1 MAGNSLQNAVQGM
14 SVQTHALAD
23 GTGNIARQRVNGSR
37 ADSTLFIDNVRGV
50 SARTITQIEGQG
62 PLQASNSETDLAID
76 GNGFFVVERAGVTG
90 FKRTGQFFTDKNG
103 KLVDYEGNTLKGW
116 PTNSDGSIDTSK
128 VTNQFQISQLQD
140 IFVNKVVTIAAAT
153 KKVQVGAN
161 LPATEPPSN
170 PYLVPPVVTKRST
183 PVEIFDS
190 LGNAHT
196 MNLEWEKISSVQWNL
211 TITAVGAANVY
222 QSGGTIPYANIPVIF
237 DGNGFPKSFGG
248 TDTVTTTGSG
258 TSTVATHTVTG
269 GAATPPAID
278 IVWAASTSAPKD
290 STISLG
296 LGDVGKS
303 NGITQI
309 GNQYSAS
316 RPEADGVPFGS
327 FSGVTVNDLGQ
338 VIANFNNGNATI
350 VAQLALAN
358 FASVNSLARHT
369 GNLLRQT
376 EDSGQP
382 VLYVPKTG
390 GIGAIAAR
398 NLEGSLVDTAT
409 ELTNMV
415 QAQNAFNQN
424 VQSFKVSSDTL
435 QTLNSII
442 R

>member
-14 SVQTHALAD
+14 GVQSHALQD
-23 GTGNIARQRVNGSR
+23 GTGNIARQRVNASR

-50 SARTITQIEGQG
+50 SAKTITQIEGQG

-116 PTNSDGSIDTSK
+116 PTKSDGTVDDTK
-128 VTNQFQISQLQD
+128 VTNQFQISQLQS
-140 IFVNKVVTIAAAT
+140 IFVNKVVTIASAT
-153 KKVQVGAN
+153 TKVQIGAN
-161 LPATEPPSN
+161 LPATAAIGTE
-170 PYLVPPVVTKRST
+170 KST

-196 MNLEWEKISSVQWNL
+196 LSLDWVKTAASTWEL
-211 TITAVGAANVY
+211 TITAVGATSVNKAGVTPAAAYANVP
-222 QSGGTIPYANIPVIF
+222 IIF
-237 DGNGFPKSFGG
+237 DGDGFPLSFDGN
-248 TDTVTTTGSG
+248 S
-258 TSTVATHTVTG
+258 
-269 GAATPPAID
+269 TPPGLD
-278 IVWAASTSAPKD
+278 IVWTATTSSPKD
-290 STISLG
+290 SSITLNLG
-296 LGDVGKS
+296 EVGKP

-309 GNQYSAS
+309 GDQYSAS

-327 FSGVTVNDLGQ
+327 FSGVTVNDEGQ
-338 VIANFNNGNATI
+338 VIANFNNGNSTI

-369 GNLLRQT
+369 GNMLRQT
-376 EDSGQP
+376 EESGQA

-390 GIGAIAAR
+390 GIGAIAAK

-435 QTLNSII
+435 STLNSII